1 MPSKIGNALPLLLN
15 LIIQERQVGSL
26 FTSGHLHNFT
36 QEKVKEVCLTEWTLH
51 LKKIFFFSLKKA
63 IVKLALL

>member
-26 FTSGHLHNFT
+26 FTSGHLHNFFLLT
-36 QEKVKEVCLTEWTLH
+36 QESYCEVG
-51 LKKIFFFSLKKA
+51 IVIA
-63 IVKLALL
+63 IN